1 MLKTISPLQRGTVQR
16 MSDELLKWLFSV
28 NEVLKMSIATD
39 HSDVPAQAFQL
50 HLLKCTC
57 WFRWLLF
64 HAYFSGNIEKTAE
77 NGQISFSCFMNLN
90 ILLFAKHFTSNCHSS
105 CNFFFFSPLPTSTSE
120 FFSLVISHSLI
131 SLCDS
136 SLSSLPLF
144 QKAVSTG
151 GTANR
156 NLNPMRFDS
165 GAAAVCYTPVAPA
178 EEAGRGSCKRR
189 GGGLSNAHHT

>member
-16 MSDELLKWLFSV
+16 MSDELLKWLFGV

-50 HLLKCTC
+50 HLLKCTR
-57 WFRWLLF
+57 WFRRLLF
-64 HAYFSGNIEKTAE
+64 HAYFSGNIEKTVE
-77 NGQISFSCFMNLN
+77 NGRITFSCFMNLN
-90 ILLFAKHFTSNCHSS
+90 ILLFAAKRFTSNCHSS
-105 CNFFFFSPLPTSTSE
+105 CNFFFSLPTSTSE
-120 FFSLVISHSLI
+120 FSLVISYSLI

-151 GTANR
+151 GTGNR
-156 NLNPMRFDS
+156 NLMLFDS
-165 GAAAVCYTPVAPA
+165 GAAPVCYTPVAPA

>member
-64 HAYFSGNIEKTAE
+64 YAYFSGNIEKTAE

-90 ILLFAKHFTSNCHSS
+90 ILLFAKNFTSNCHSS
-105 CNFFFFSPLPTSTSE
+105 CNFFFFFPSSNE
-120 FFSLVISHSLI
+120 HFRIFSCYITFTDQSL
-131 SLCDS
+131 
-136 SLSSLPLF
+136 
-144 QKAVSTG
+144 
-151 GTANR
+151 
-156 NLNPMRFDS
+156 
-165 GAAAVCYTPVAPA
+165 
-178 EEAGRGSCKRR
+178 
-189 GGGLSNAHHT
+189 